1 MRVKGESPNVP
12 IILVGNKAD
21 LDHARQVNAL
31 LNRIYIHCGPYH
43 MTKPYDMVYIIWPIS
58 YNTFQMHQILPFL
71 DCTLLNSGQ
80 MTMATTHSTSFFHFR
95 FLKRKF
101 RHSHQNG
108 ILNTSKQVPRQE
120 WMLIK
125 SFMIW
130 WKKYTSKR
138 KRLPQNRFQ
147 QNRSRIV
154 VWKNLFRLFGNICKE
169 IAENE
174 LLMTCDSWIMSH
186 VVCKNALLYLP

>member
-1 MRVKGESPNVP
+1 M
-12 IILVGNKAD
+12 
-21 LDHARQVNAL
+21 
-31 LNRIYIHCGPYH
+31 
-43 MTKPYDMVYIIWPIS
+43 WPIS
-58 YNTFQMHQILPFL
+58 YDQTIWYGLYDIDYVIVYILWPISYVIYQMHHSKPFL
-71 DCTLLNSGQ
+71 YCPLLNSGQ
-80 MTMATTHSTSFFHFR
+80 ISLAKTHSTLFFHFR

-108 ILNTSKQVPRQE
+108 IWNISKQAQRQE

-130 WKKYTSKR
+130 WKKFTSKR

-169 IAENE
+169 IAEND
-174 LLMTCDSWIMSH
+174 LLMIYDS
-186 VVCKNALLYLP
+186 

>member
-21 LDHARQVNAL
+21 LDHARQVYNLNAL
-31 LNRIYIHCGPYH
+31 LNTIC
-43 MTKPYDMVYIIWPIS
+43 IIVS
-58 YNTFQMHQILPFL
+58 
-71 DCTLLNSGQ
+71 LLQ
-80 MTMATTHSTSFFHFR
+80 RRTPLYFFFHFR
-95 FLKRKF
+95 FRKRKF
-101 RHSHQNG
+101 RHWRQNG
-108 ILNTSKQVPRQE
+108 IWNISKQVPRQE

-130 WKKYTSKR
+130 WKRFTSKR
-138 KRLPQNRFQ
+138 KRLSRNRFQ

-174 LLMTCDSWIMSH
+174 LLMIYDSKIMTHDLWVMLCDSFN
-186 VVCKNALLYLP
+186 VKNALLYLP